1 MYLKLLK
8 RVYGRLNNNLLASL
22 RRKEKVMAR
31 VKTKKFN
38 CDLPLN
44 EFAEVEKVLKK
55 YGETKRQGLLNIVR
69 EKSKPVVVDEGLQSE
84 LLKSIVEKAQ
94 KEINEAYQTVSDLY
108 VDIAAALLPTDR
120 EKAIEL
126 LKNARDI
133 KIPTISLE

>member
-8 RVYGRLNNNLLASL
+8 RVYGRLNNNLLASI
-22 RRKEKVMAR
+22 RRKEKVMLKGKSKNFR
-31 VKTKKFN
+31 
-38 CDLPLN
+38 CDLTPA
-44 EFAEVEKVLKK
+44 EFTELEKGLKK
-55 YGETKRQGLLNIVR
+55 YGQSRREALLNLIR
-69 EKSKPVVVDEGLQSE
+69 TKSQPVVVDEGLQSE

-108 VDIAAALLPTDR
+108 VDLAASLLPTDR